1 MKRNFVLPAMAGLG
15 LAIAAFVM
23 VDDNRPAEE
32 RPLVTTPSESP
43 FAFAIAGVGIVEADT
58 GNVNI
63 GTPVS
68 GVVTDVYVK
77 VGDRVSAGDALF
89 KIDDRDLNAELLTAT
104 ARSELA
110 AAAVLKPT
118 HRLNYLRQMRKTDPS
133 SVSTRDL
140 TDVEDD
146 LALAEA
152 TLNLANMQVKKIQT
166 DIAILTIRAPTAGEV
181 LQVHTRPGEHVE
193 AGINAQPILLF
204 GRSGGLHVRVDIDE
218 ADIWRF
224 EPGTNAVAFE
234 RGNPARKIPLQYEYT
249 ERYVI
254 PKTSLTGQSTERT
267 DVRVLQAIYGIE
279 GEDPAVYAGQQLDVF
294 IETVSGSEQGAG
306 QSS

>member
-1 MKRNFVLPAMAGLG
+1 MKRNLILPVIAGLG
-15 LAIAAFVM
+15 LAIAAFVI
-23 VDDNRPAEE
+23 VADNRPAEE
-32 RPLVTTPSESP
+32 RPLAATPSESP
-43 FAFAIAGVGIVEADT
+43 YASAIAGAGIVEADT
-58 GNVNI
+58 GNVDI
-63 GTPVS
+63 GTSVS

-104 ARSELA
+104 AQSELA

-118 HRLNYLRQMRKTDPS
+118 HRLNYLRQMRTTDPD
-133 SVSTRDL
+133 SVSARDL

-152 TLNLANMQVKKIQT
+152 ALNLANMQVQKIQT
-166 DIAILTIRAPTAGEV
+166 DIAIRTIRAPADGEV
-181 LQVHTRPGEHVE
+181 LQIHTRPGEHVE
-193 AGINAQPILLF
+193 AGTNTQPILLF
-204 GRSGGLHVRVDIDE
+204 GRGGGLHVRVDIDE

-224 EPGTNAVAFE
+224 RPGMNAVAFE

-254 PKTSLTGQSTERT
+254 PKTSLTGRSTERT
-267 DVRVLQAIYGIE
+267 DVRVLQVIYGIE
-279 GEDPAVYAGQQLDVF
+279 GEHPAVYPGQQLDVF
-294 IETVSGSEQGAG
+294 IETASGSEQGAG
-306 QSS
+306 QDS